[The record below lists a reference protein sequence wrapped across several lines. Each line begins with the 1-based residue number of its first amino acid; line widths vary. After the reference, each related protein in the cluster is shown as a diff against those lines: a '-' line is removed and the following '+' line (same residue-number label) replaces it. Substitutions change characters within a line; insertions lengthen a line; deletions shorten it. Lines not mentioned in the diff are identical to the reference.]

1 VIDLSSLKKEEIGHA
16 DDEGQSEN
24 EETGSEEED
33 ADYFEEESE
42 QESEY
47 VPVAPIGPVL
57 AISAAERI
65 KLMEERSA
73 NSRRERKVQLLDSI
87 PRNPRI

>member
-33 ADYFEEESE
+33 ADHFEEESE

-73 NSRRERKVQLLDSI
+73 NSRRERKVRLLDSI